1 MEDTGSGLPVRQ
13 LLKMLASEDIDLAT
27 FKQLTKHMV
36 GCDEEVPIDMTEDD
50 PPAAETEA
58 PARETSSH
66 KNGARKND
74 VTPRTMN
81 KRIKEHPGQG
91 LKLVGGQ
98 IFCASCN
105 CNVGSSKQDCDKHC
119 NKTQKHK
126 DDDDELCLQ
135 LQFNS
140 RTRVP

>member
-13 LLKMLASEDIDLAT
+13 LLKVLASEDIDLAT

-105 CNVGSSKQDCDKHC
+105 
-119 NKTQKHK
+119 
-126 DDDDELCLQ
+126 
-135 LQFNS
+135 
-140 RTRVP
+140 